1 MKKLI
6 TSAFFAFAV
15 LTASAS
21 NDKTEINNHASDI
34 ARRMANQIELNELEY
49 IQVKKYTAEKLT
61 RVEEIKEM
69 YSNNLEMMT
78 WKIQEVEA
86 IYSSR
91 IQNLLSAKQLEMY
104 ASLQNSF
111 KTNLAV
117 ITAGE

>member
-1 MKKLI
+1 MKKMI
-6 TSAFFAFAV
+6 TSILFAFIF
-15 LTASAS
+15 LTANAS
-21 NDKTEINNHASDI
+21 TNKTEINSQASDI

-61 RVEEIKEM
+61 RVEEIKDM

-78 WKIQEVEA
+78 WKIQEEEA
-86 IYSSR
+86 VYSCR
-91 IQNLLSAKQLEMY
+91 IQNLLSAKQWEMY
-104 ASLQNSF
+104 ATLQNSF